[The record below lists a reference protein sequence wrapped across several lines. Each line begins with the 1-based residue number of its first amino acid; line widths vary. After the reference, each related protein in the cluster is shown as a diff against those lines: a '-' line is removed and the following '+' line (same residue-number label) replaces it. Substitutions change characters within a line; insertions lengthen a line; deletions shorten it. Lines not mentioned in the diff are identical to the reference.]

1 MFTGIVTAVGRVRR
15 ATVTSE
21 GGLDLEVAA
30 GFRGVTLGES
40 IAVQGVCLT
49 VIARG
54 RGWFRVRA
62 VGTTLE
68 RTRLA
73 ALGKGDRVNLERA
86 VRAADRLGG
95 HLVQGHVD
103 GVARIAS
110 RRVRGDAVLLDLAVP
125 AAVSRVSVPL
135 GSITV
140 DGVSL
145 TVNAIPRRGTVQV
158 SLIPFTRLHTTLGDR
173 EPGDQVHVE
182 ADLIGKYVHAL
193 LRRQRLTGRS
203 GR

>member
-15 ATVTSE
+15 AVATSE

-30 GFRGVTLGES
+30 GFRGLALGES
-40 IAVQGVCLT
+40 IAVQGACLT

-62 VGTTLE
+62 VRPTLE

-73 ALGKGDRVNLERA
+73 DLGPGDRVNLERA
-86 VRAADRLGG
+86 VRAGDRLGG

-110 RRVRGDAVLLDLAVP
+110 RRVRGDAVLLDLTVP

-173 EPGDQVHVE
+173 ERGDRVHVE

-193 LRRQRLTGRS
+193 LQRQRPSGRS

>member
-15 ATVTSE
+15 VAPTSE

-30 GFRGVTLGES
+30 GFRGVALGES
-40 IAVQGVCLT
+40 IAVQGACLT
-49 VIARG
+49 VIGRG

-62 VGTTLE
+62 VRSTLA

-73 ALGKGDRVNLERA
+73 ALGRGDRVNLERA
-86 VRAADRLGG
+86 VRAGDRLGG

-103 GVARIAS
+103 GVARITS
-110 RRVRGDAVLLDLAVP
+110 RRVRGDAVVLDLAVP
-125 AAVSRVSVPL
+125 AAVSRVSIPL

-145 TVNAIPRRGTVQV
+145 TVNAIPRRGTVRV
-158 SLIPFTRLHTTLGDR
+158 ALIPFTRLHTTLGERERGDR
-173 EPGDQVHVE
+173 VHVE

-193 LRRQRLTGRS
+193 LRRPRARGRS